1 MSRHNIS
8 SNNPTAVAYARSILE
23 LANEKNQA
31 QEFGQEL
38 ATIGELLRQNRSF
51 AEFLADPGV
60 AAADR
65 TAALDRLF
73 RGRASPLVMNLMG
86 VLNTRGRLNL
96 LGAVADAYADL
107 LDEQLGN
114 VEVDVTVAQKLD
126 NSQLDEVRR
135 RVSQA
140 LGKNAVVHQ
149 YVDADIIGG
158 LVLRVEDRLIDASVR
173 SQLEAMRERMLSA
186 RRTR

>member
-1 MSRHNIS
+1 MARRNIS
-8 SNNPTAVAYARSILE
+8 SNNTTAVAYARSILE
-23 LANEKNQA
+23 LANEKGQA

-38 ATIGELLRQNRSF
+38 ATIGELLRQNPSF
-51 AEFLADPGV
+51 AEFLADPGIGV
-60 AAADR
+60 TER
-65 TAALDRLF
+65 TAALDKLF

-96 LGAVADAYADL
+96 LGAVADAYSDL

-126 NSQLDEVRR
+126 NSQLEQVRQ

-158 LVLRVEDRLIDASVR
+158 LVLRVEDRLIDASVK
-173 SQLEAMRERMLSA
+173 SQLEAMRERMLTA
-186 RRTR
+186 RRNA

>member
-1 MSRHNIS
+1 MARRNIS
-8 SNNPTAVAYARSILE
+8 SNNPTAVAYARSILD
-23 LANEKNQA
+23 LANEKGQA
-31 QEFGQEL
+31 AEFGQEL
-38 ATIGELLRQNRSF
+38 AAIGELLRQNPTF

-60 AAADR
+60 GATER
-65 TAALDRLF
+65 TAALDKLF

-96 LGAVADAYADL
+96 LGAVTDAYADL

-126 NSQLDEVRR
+126 PSQLEEVRQ

-140 LGKNAVVHQ
+140 LGRNAVVHQ
-149 YVDADIIGG
+149 YVDEDIIGG

-173 SQLEAMRERMLSA
+173 YQLEAMRERMLAA
-186 RRTR
+186 RQKV

>member
-1 MSRHNIS
+1 MARRNIS
-8 SNNPTAVAYARSILE
+8 SNNPTAVAYARSILD
-23 LANEKNQA
+23 LANEHNQA

-38 ATIGELLRQNRSF
+38 AIIGELLKQNPSF
-51 AEFLADPGV
+51 AEFLADPGIG
-60 AAADR
+60 ATER
-65 TAALDRLF
+65 TAALEKLF

-96 LGAVADAYADL
+96 LTAVADAYAVL

-126 NSQLDEVRR
+126 PSQLDQVRQ

-140 LGKNAVVHQ
+140 LGKNAIVHQ
-149 YVDADIIGG
+149 YVDEEIIGG
-158 LVLRVEDRLIDASVR
+158 LVLRVEDRFIDASVKY
-173 SQLEAMRERMLSA
+173 QLEAMRERMLAA
-186 RRTR
+186 RRSV

>member
-1 MSRHNIS
+1 MARRNIS
-8 SNNPTAVAYARSILE
+8 SNNPTAVAYARSILD
-23 LANEKNQA
+23 LANEHNQA

-38 ATIGELLRQNRSF
+38 AIIGELLKQNPSF
-51 AEFLADPGV
+51 AEFLADPGIG
-60 AAADR
+60 ATER
-65 TAALDRLF
+65 TAALEKLF

-96 LGAVADAYADL
+96 LTAVADAYAVL

-126 NSQLDEVRR
+126 PSQLDQVRQ

-140 LGKNAVVHQ
+140 LGKNAIVHQ
-149 YVDADIIGG
+149 YVDEEIIGG
-158 LVLRVEDRLIDASVR
+158 LVLRVEDRLIDASVKY
-173 SQLEAMRERMLSA
+173 QLEAMRERMLAA
-186 RRTR
+186 RRSV